1 MFYNIAGPSGCGKT
15 TLLQCIVG
23 KKIIDSGSIMVFGG
37 KPGSRQAGVPGPR
50 VGYMPQE
57 LALYGEFTIRE
68 TLQYFGRIFN
78 MTDDKINERSDFLI
92 QFLDLP
98 SKWRLV
104 MNLSG
109 GQQR

>member
-1 MFYNIAGPSGCGKT
+1 
-15 TLLQCIVG
+15 
-23 KKIIDSGSIMVFGG
+23 
-37 KPGSRQAGVPGPR
+37 
-50 VGYMPQE
+50 MPQE

-78 MTDDKINERSDFLI
+78 MSDEKINERSDFLI